1 MGDGSGVFQ
10 KTGLEKK
17 DYHFLGHRVFSDYVF
32 GNKFV
37 ILKNAQQ
44 II

>member
-1 MGDGSGVFQ
+1 MGDGLGVFQ

-17 DYHFLGHRVFSDYVF
+17 DYHRVFSDYVF